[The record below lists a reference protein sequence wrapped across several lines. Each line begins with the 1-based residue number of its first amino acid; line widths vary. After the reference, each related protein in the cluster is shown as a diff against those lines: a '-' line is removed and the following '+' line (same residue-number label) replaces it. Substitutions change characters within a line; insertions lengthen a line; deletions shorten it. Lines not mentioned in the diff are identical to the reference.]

1 MATTKVSRLLRL
13 LFSAGLVLTAPEG
26 REKLRE
32 GLSDRFEDLTDRA
45 SRGYDEVV
53 DRLDRASKAVRGES
67 GNSTVSL
74 LGFLAGIG
82 IGVGLGVLFA
92 PASGEDTRAA
102 IVDKVQGVES
112 RVRSTAAR
120 EMRRATGTEG

>member
-1 MATTKVSRLLRL
+1 MASNKVNRLLRL
-13 LFSAGLVLTAPEG
+13 LFSTGLVLTAPEG

-32 GLSDRFEDLTDRA
+32 GLADRLEDLTDRA

-67 GNSTVSL
+67 ENNLVSL
-74 LGFLAGIG
+74 IGFLAGVG
-82 IGVGLGVLFA
+82 VGVGLGILFA

-102 IVDKVQGVES
+102 IADKVQGVES
-112 RVRSTAAR
+112 RAR
-120 EMRRATGTEG
+120 DRVSREVRRATGTEG